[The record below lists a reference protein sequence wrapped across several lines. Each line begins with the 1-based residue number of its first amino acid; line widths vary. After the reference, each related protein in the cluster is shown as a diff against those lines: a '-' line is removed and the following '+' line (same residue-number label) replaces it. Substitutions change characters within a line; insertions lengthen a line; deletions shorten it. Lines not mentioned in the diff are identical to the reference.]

1 MDEIDLGEV
10 SRRLARE
17 GAQRGDVQ
25 VSLAWNTLDDL
36 DIRVVTPSGETISY
50 QNKQSRCGGH
60 LDVDMNANGRC
71 SIAPVENVY
80 WSRAPNRPTSC
91 QATKTHKNA
100 NFFSG
105 QLFGSHRRTVHA
117 MRFCGKRFVT
127 PLQHCKQCLNRGGM
141 GISQMRSS

>member
-80 WSRAPNRPTSC
+80 WSRAPSGEYRVLVHLQGDLHRLNMSVREPEAGAKL
-91 QATKTHKNA
+91 ATD
-100 NFFSG
+100 S
-105 QLFGSHRRTVHA
+105 V
-117 MRFCGKRFVT
+117 FV
-127 PLQHCKQCLNRGGM
+127 CK
-141 GISQMRSS
+141 